1 MARCHPWPWH
11 RQQPETAPIPAFLKK
26 RPFCWSSN
34 ICLRGSSWLSSL
46 GGGGPTEVL
55 LDCGGLR
62 CHLCSRLPC
71 SSSSRKEL
79 VCCPRFL
86 GLLPGSPWHHLALV
100 ASRLIL
106 EKLIGLSETTQK
118 ESSKLPPPGLGK
130 RLQTWETSFSERNLL
145 AYYHS
150 YSLRGRLLMKHTA
163 KH

>member
-34 ICLRGSSWLSSL
+34 ICLRGSSWLSSV
-46 GGGGPTEVL
+46 GGRGPTEVL
-55 LDCGGLR
+55 LDRGGLR
-62 CHLCSRLPC
+62 CHLCSCLPC

-86 GLLPGSPWHHLALV
+86 WLLPGSPRHHLALV

-106 EKLIGLSETTQK
+106 EKLILEKLRDHPERVLKTTTSRARQ
-118 ESSKLPPPGLGK
+118 EATDLGDIS
-130 RLQTWETSFSERNLL
+130 Q
-145 AYYHS
+145 
-150 YSLRGRLLMKHTA
+150 
-163 KH
+163 